1 MANSAKIVVGN
12 QNATASAPT
21 VTANNKQYRQ
31 QHSLLLL
38 LFTLL
43 QLCLA
48 LLVASSCL
56 TLPAAA
62 NAKHL
67 DGLHHFHAHHE
78 HQQQL
83 QQQQQQEQL
92 QITRGA
98 ITTSA
103 ACRAS
108 SRWGLGGGGGGG
120 GGGGR
125 GSSGAGRRSD
135 GGGAGDVG
143 AYNGGSNRTNIIGR
157 NGSTPCNVT
166 ANTLMSTAGGSVR
179 CARYLK
185 RPNNTT
191 GDKMQRGEEVGV
203 GGGGGDGGMQVT
215 MAANKYNNQK
225 NLDIYYYER
234 DEYEDETVIID
245 TIAVTATTT
254 AQLMESGCGSIGANC
269 QKCRNIKILLRLS
282 LRYFYDINCEIV
294 KNTI

>member
-83 QQQQQQEQL
+83 QQQQHEHGHHRRRLQRDSTSKILNTREQCNNVRDYFES
-92 QITRGA
+92 ID
-98 ITTSA
+98 IK
-103 ACRAS
+103 
-108 SRWGLGGGGGGG
+108 LG
-120 GGGGR
+120 
-125 GSSGAGRRSD
+125 SG
-135 GGGAGDVG
+135 
-143 AYNGGSNRTNIIGR
+143 NFEEKERTKSQR
-157 NGSTPCNVT
+157 EH
-166 ANTLMSTAGGSVR
+166 
-179 CARYLK
+179 ARKSKAK
-185 RPNNTT
+185 R
-191 GDKMQRGEEVGV
+191 K
-203 GGGGGDGGMQVT
+203 
-215 MAANKYNNQK
+215 KK
-225 NLDIYYYER
+225 H
-234 DEYEDETVIID
+234 
-245 TIAVTATTT
+245 
-254 AQLMESGCGSIGANC
+254 SKGSIYNT
-269 QKCRNIKILLRLS
+269 
-282 LRYFYDINCEIV
+282 YVCE
-294 KNTI
+294 